1 MLDHVG
7 IQVADV
13 PASKEFYGKVLTP
26 LGYEKLMDFEVA
38 VGFGRNGRPQ
48 FWIGAKTTESE
59 GREVHI
65 AFEAENRDKV
75 KEFFEAA
82 VAAGVEILHEPRE
95 WPEYHEGYF
104 GAFVRDL
111 DGNNV
116 EAVCH
121 S

>member
-1 MLDHVG
+1 VLDHVG

-13 PASKEFYGKVLTP
+13 PTSKELYGKLLAP
-26 LGYEKLMDFEVA
+26 LGYEKVMDFEVA
-38 VGFGRNGRPQ
+38 VGFGRDGRPQ

-65 AFEAENRDKV
+65 AFEAADRDHV
-75 KEFFEAA
+75 TAFFDAA

-95 WPEYHEGYF
+95 WPEYHAGYF

-111 DGNNV
+111 DGNNI